1 LTGWPRQLSTPSDPP
16 DSRLMAKI
24 THIEFKVFSKYIF
37 DVCGISLKEGK
48 EYLIETRLSPLLEKH
63 GCVSFSEIYY
73 KAKRDKDLE
82 KEIVD
87 AISTNETFFFRDVT
101 PFEVLQHKILPD
113 LIDKRGRSLRPGGRI
128 PIRIL
133 SLGCSTGQEV
143 YTITFVLR
151 ALGLGTDMYDIRLI
165 GVDVSNAAIAKASY
179 GVYSE
184 FELSRGL
191 SPAQISQYF
200 LKLDENRWKVK
211 DEYRWLATFET
222 HNIFDTSKDLGRF
235 DIIFCRNVGIY
246 FSPIDRIKMYEK
258 IAAMLEPDGYLLIG
272 ATESLTYDTDRFVPK
287 KYLRAVFYQPNPATA
302 G

>member
-1 LTGWPRQLSTPSDPP
+1 
-16 DSRLMAKI
+16 MAKI
-24 THIEFKVFSKYIF
+24 TPIEFKVFTKYIF
-37 DVCGISLKEGK
+37 DICGITLKEGK
-48 EYLIETRLSPLLEKH
+48 EYLVETRLSPLLEKH

-82 KEIVD
+82 KEIID

-113 LIDKRGRSLRPGGRI
+113 LIDRRSAARRPSARI

-143 YTITFVLR
+143 YSIAFILR
-151 ALGLGTDMYDIRLI
+151 TLGLGTDVYDIRVL
-165 GVDVSNAAIAKASY
+165 GVDISNAAIAKASY
-179 GVYSE
+179 GVYSD

-191 SPAQISQYF
+191 TPAQINQYF
-200 LKLDENRWKVK
+200 LKLDEGRWKIK

-222 HNIFDTSKDLGRF
+222 YNIFDPSRQLGRF

-272 ATESLTYDTDRFVPK
+272 ATESLTYDTDRFIPK
-287 KYLRAVFYQPNPATA
+287 KYLRAVFYQPNPAKT